1 MINLNPTDSRPIYEQ
16 ICEKMR
22 ELIIGGY
29 LKENDKIPSVRDMAA
44 SLAINPNT
52 IQKAYK
58 TLEVEG
64 YIYSKPAK
72 GYFVGITNKS
82 EQRLPLLIKEFS
94 ECVGELKFLGYE
106 KEELLKI
113 IDEIYEKGSAKND

>member
-72 GYFVGITNKS
+72 GYFVGITKQS
-82 EQRLPLLIKEFS
+82 EQRLSLLINDFK
-94 ECVGELKFLGYE
+94 ECVGELNFLGYE
-106 KEELLKI
+106 REEVLKI
-113 IDEIYEKGSAKND
+113 IDEVYEKGSAKND